1 MNKTSQSRI
10 DNVDWSKPVEIL
22 QHMVGYIKSVSS
34 HRKRMFSQWFKDWKS
49 RLMYSIMDNLFDL
62 DKTYT
67 YIYI

>member
-34 HRKRMFSQWFKDWKS
+34 HRKRMFSQWFKD
-49 RLMYSIMDNLFDL
+49 
-62 DKTYT
+62 
-67 YIYI
+67 